1 MPTTKEGTCGGS
13 SKSYFVRGKV
23 KANGLNET
31 LRKRLAKKY
40 VEIFNYA
47 SSWIQTSVLLYRL
60 MSDKYKRR

>member
-1 MPTTKEGTCGGS
+1 MRTSKEGTCGGG
-13 SKSYFVRGKV
+13 SKSYFVRAKV

-31 LRKRLAKKY
+31 LRKRLPKKY

-47 SSWIQTSVLLYRL
+47 SSWIQTSVLLDRL

>member
-23 KANGLNET
+23 KAKGLNET

-47 SSWIQTSVLLYRL
+47 SS
-60 MSDKYKRR
+60 